1 MKFKSDIEIARS
13 AQKIPIADVAKKLD
27 ISYDDIVPYGNDK
40 AKISDKFLKKLSSLI
55 DINPIGGKVD
65 FT

>member
-27 ISYDDIVPYGNDK
+27 ISYDDIVPYGHDK
-40 AKISDKFLKKLSSLI
+40 AKISDKFLKKI
-55 DINPIGGKVD
+55 
-65 FT
+65 